1 MKMYVSYDLVTTLH
15 YKKYSEGLGTKQ
27 LKMEFPQIVQDKDLR
42 KFVSQ
47 IKDYIVF
54 IVEIHFNTNIS
65 NTYCGKKLEAWQILQ
80 HVSMQCCSTMIYHL

>member
-42 KFVSQ
+42 KFVRQ
-47 IKDYIVF
+47 LKITF
-54 IVEIHFNTNIS
+54 F
-65 NTYCGKKLEAWQILQ
+65 LL
-80 HVSMQCCSTMIYHL
+80 

>member
-1 MKMYVSYDLVTTLH
+1 MEV
-15 YKKYSEGLGTKQ
+15 
-27 LKMEFPQIVQDKDLR
+27 EFPQIVQDKDLR

-65 NTYCGKKLEAWQILQ
+65 NTYCGKKLEA
-80 HVSMQCCSTMIYHL
+80 